1 MKNTGFATVCR
12 INAFKNIFENYSTI
26 WDLYEYIHFPLL
38 FSNSYFST
46 LALGETPTVPTSMD
60 EALECDEHLQKAYSP
75 MDFAD
80 EGIEALESD
89 EHSMKAES
97 LMNVTDDRID
107 I

>member
-1 MKNTGFATVCR
+1 
-12 INAFKNIFENYSTI
+12 
-26 WDLYEYIHFPLL
+26 
-38 FSNSYFST
+38 
-46 LALGETPTVPTSMD
+46 MD